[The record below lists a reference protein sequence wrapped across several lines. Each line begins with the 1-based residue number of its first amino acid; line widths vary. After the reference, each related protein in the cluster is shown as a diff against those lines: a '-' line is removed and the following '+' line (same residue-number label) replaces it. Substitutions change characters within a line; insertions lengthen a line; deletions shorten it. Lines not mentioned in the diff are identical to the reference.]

1 MTWFKR
7 KKRCCE
13 CRAPEGPFVA
23 LLRWGDHNG
32 GRVCEPCA
40 ERLGYYE
47 YLVRVSPVTP
57 RS

>member
-13 CRAPEGPFVA
+13 CRAPEGQFVT
-23 LLRWGDHNG
+23 LIRWSNHNDS

-40 ERLGYYE
+40 ERLGYFE
-47 YLVRVSPVTP
+47 YLVRVSPKA
-57 RS
+57 